1 MGALKLH
8 FLGVKDWKDFY
19 IEKLFDVF
27 IGGDLIISE
36 TEEGNIPVASNSCE
50 NNNIAF
56 FAAPILNR
64 KLFDSKLS
72 INIAD
77 RGKFWAFVQPL
88 DFYIGTRVNTLV
100 Y

>member
-8 FLGVKDWKDFY
+8 SLGVKDWKDFY

-27 IGGDLIISE
+27 ISGDLIISE

-56 FAAPILNR
+56 FSSTY
-64 KLFDSKLS
+64 FE
-72 INIAD
+72 
-77 RGKFWAFVQPL
+77 
-88 DFYIGTRVNTLV
+88 
-100 Y
+100 